1 MRKYLVVT
9 EQMDLDTQRER
20 NMLNM
25 VFDKMRE
32 LGRFNENEV
41 KNFLLRQTDFNTSGG
56 FYFSYDKALSYY
68 NEMVK

>member
-1 MRKYLVVT
+1 
-9 EQMDLDTQRER
+9 
-20 NMLNM
+20 M

-32 LGRFNENEV
+32 LDRFNENEV